1 MSRPDDDDLPAILA
15 RAFVQAWQGYYLP
28 GRRDAISE
36 EIARPALA
44 KHLVARTKEGVV
56 EEAALA
62 EAGLRHLNALTA
74 EPDEAGVLLPGTSD
88 GRDEASELT
97 VVQSRTLRLRV
108 DGLHAR
114 FLQPWRISWS

>member
-28 GRRDAISE
+28 GRRDAISV

-74 EPDEAGVLLPGTSD
+74 EPDEAGILLPGTSD
-88 GRDEASELT
+88 GLDGPSELT
-97 VVQSRTLRLRV
+97 AVQSRSLRLRF

-114 FLQPWRISWS
+114 FLQPWRITWS

>member
-28 GRRDAISE
+28 QRRDTISE
-36 EIARPALA
+36 EVARPALA

-62 EAGLRHLNALTA
+62 ESGLRHLNSLTA
-74 EPDEAGVLLPGTSD
+74 GPHEAGVLLPGRSD
-88 GRDEASELT
+88 GLDGPSELT
-97 VVQSRTLRLRV
+97 AVQSRTLRLRV
-108 DGLHAR
+108 DGSRAR

>member
-62 EAGLRHLNALTA
+62 EAGLRHLNGLTA

-88 GRDEASELT
+88 GLDGPSELT
-97 VVQSRTLRLRV
+97 EVQSRSLHLRF

-114 FLQPWRISWS
+114 FLQPWRVSWS

>member
-28 GRRDAISE
+28 GRRDTISE

-44 KHLVARTKEGVV
+44 KHLVARTKEGMV
-56 EEAALA
+56 EEATLA
-62 EAGLRHLNALTA
+62 EAGLRHLNRLAA
-74 EPDEAGVLLPGTSD
+74 VKDGAGVLPPGTSD
-88 GRDEASELT
+88 GLDGPSELAA
-97 VVQSRTLRLRV
+97 VQSRSMRLRFE
-108 DGLHAR
+108 GSHAR

>member
-1 MSRPDDDDLPAILA
+1 MSRPNDDDLPAILA
-15 RAFVQAWQGYYLP
+15 RAFVRAWQGYYLP

-62 EAGLRHLNALTA
+62 EAGLRHLNRLTA
-74 EPDEAGVLLPGTSD
+74 EPDEVGVSLPGTSD
-88 GRDEASELT
+88 VPSELAAF
-97 VVQSRTLRLRV
+97 QSQGLRLHF

-114 FLQPWRISWS
+114 FVQPWRISWH

>member
-1 MSRPDDDDLPAILA
+1 M
-15 RAFVQAWQGYYLP
+15 
-28 GRRDAISE
+28 
-36 EIARPALA
+36 
-44 KHLVARTKEGVV
+44 V

-62 EAGLRHLNALTA
+62 QAGLRHLNALTA
-74 EPDEAGVLLPGTSD
+74 VPDEAGVLLPGTSD
-88 GRDEASELT
+88 GRDGASELT

>member
-88 GRDEASELT
+88 GRA